1 MPYPKLD
8 FTVQELQERFQ
19 QQLEME
25 LDNTVTIESVESTKP
40 LTPQAIKA
48 VKLRESG
55 GCMSEGKGGSSA
67 LRTCGR
73 DAGVGGLKRGAAPC

>member
-1 MPYPKLD
+1 MSYPKLD
-8 FTVQELQERFQ
+8 FSAQELQERFQ

-48 VKLRESG
+48 VKLRGSG
-55 GCMSEGKGGSSA
+55 GCMCREEGDSSA
-67 LRTCGR
+67 LWTCGR
-73 DAGVGGLKRGAAPC
+73 DAGVGGLKRGAAPW